1 MKDPMLKVLLKTT
14 TWCLQS
20 SSQAGHSAYVSH
32 RASAH
37 VACEKK
43 KKKKKKRGPQRNCPK
58 INLSFANVF
67 IFIPIQL
74 STRGCAPLGFI
85 CLQICLV
92 KTPELLMA

>member
-43 KKKKKKRGPQRNCPK
+43 KKKKKEDHREIALK
-58 INLSFANVF
+58 
-67 IFIPIQL
+67 
-74 STRGCAPLGFI
+74 
-85 CLQICLV
+85 
-92 KTPELLMA
+92 

>member
-43 KKKKKKRGPQRNCPK
+43 KKKKKKGQKKNCPK
-58 INLSFANVF
+58 INLSFANGF
-67 IFIPIQL
+67 ILIPIQS
-74 STRGCAPLGFI
+74 STRGGAPLGFI